1 MEIGVDIRGTPA
13 LMSGDDDQKELTGLS
28 PGVISSSALDL
39 CSHNRERLMAVF
51 GPTEGMWRKRETN
64 TWANS

>member
-13 LMSGDDDQKELTGLS
+13 LIRGDDDQKELTGLS
-28 PGVISSSALDL
+28 QGVMISSALDL

-51 GPTEGMWRKRETN
+51 GPIEGM
-64 TWANS
+64 